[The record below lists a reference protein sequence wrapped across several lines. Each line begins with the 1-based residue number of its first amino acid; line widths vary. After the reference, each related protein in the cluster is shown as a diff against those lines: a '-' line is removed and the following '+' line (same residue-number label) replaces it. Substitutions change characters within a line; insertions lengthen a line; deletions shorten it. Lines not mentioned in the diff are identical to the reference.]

1 MLRDTPTKQFRHTL
15 SQLGPEY
22 TSKIIDGEL
31 CGYLKM
37 NEKYD
42 IEISGMNN
50 NRIKRPNFNIYVW
63 DCSPGYR
70 IIEQHHNIKSIIF
83 GKHSCRSGKNIKI
96 QTQTRNKQIQI
107 LT

>member
-31 CGYLKM
+31 CGYLKI
-37 NEKYD
+37 NETYD

-50 NRIKRPNFNIYVW
+50 NRVKRPNFNIYVW

-70 IIEQHHNIKSIIF
+70 IVEQHHNIKSID
-83 GKHSCRSGKNIKI
+83 HLRE
-96 QTQTRNKQIQI
+96 I
-107 LT
+107 LLRIREKYQNSNPNP

>member
-31 CGYLKM
+31 CGYLKI

-50 NRIKRPNFNIYVW
+50 NRVKRPNFNIYVW

-70 IIEQHHNIKSIIF
+70 IVEQDHNIKSVDLL
-83 GKHSCRSGKNIKI
+83 RE
-96 QTQTRNKQIQI
+96 TLLQIRDKYQNSSPNP
-107 LT
+107 